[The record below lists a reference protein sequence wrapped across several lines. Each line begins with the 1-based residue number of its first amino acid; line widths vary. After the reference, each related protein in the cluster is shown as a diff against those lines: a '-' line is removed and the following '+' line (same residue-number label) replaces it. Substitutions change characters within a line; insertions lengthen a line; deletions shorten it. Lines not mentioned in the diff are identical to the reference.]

1 MADLGD
7 KKRGTELV
15 KQLAKA
21 LPRNPDVIV
30 AAGAVRR

>member
-7 KKRGTELV
+7 KKRGVDLV
-15 KQLAKA
+15 RQLAKM